1 MSTAPSFGKVTK
13 EKCCHARSKYKHD
26 NGGVNLLIEFSGD
39 ERVGQSFSFHR
50 CYTKRG
56 YVLRHINFFISMHV
70 CIKWDPGL
78 VGSNSFRILT

>member
-56 YVLRHINFFISMHV
+56 DGSVVLLGFQTQVMQ
-70 CIKWDPGL
+70 L
-78 VGSNSFRILT
+78 VGGKLSWA